1 MACLLHR
8 FRYVLGKAINV
19 FMQKAFSAGLAAAV
33 AIALVLAPALGAPA
47 AGPVV
52 LDPNFLINDAA
63 ANAANNSGQ
72 FFLQNWKPTGYASNS
87 KADSGQF
94 DNGNAA
100 GQSVV
105 GFLSGVSSLS
115 QVVQGFVAGRTYRVS
130 VGADAR
136 ATVNTKPTFQI
147 SADNV
152 QVYGPTLLNPVDPVG
167 TFSTAFTAIQ
177 SDTFVAANTFVTIKF
192 ANAAGSDANA
202 STLLSAVSLSQVP
215 EPISLGILGIGLLGV
230 GVARWRGGV
239 TARLGA

>member
-1 MACLLHR
+1 MKVAAISLR
-8 FRYVLGKAINV
+8 SGKATNV
-19 FMQKAFSAGLAAAV
+19 FMQKASFAWLVAALA
-33 AIALVLAPALGAPA
+33 IVLAPAPSVAAAA

-52 LDPNFLINDAA
+52 LDPNFLANDAA

-72 FFLQNWKPTGYASNS
+72 FFLQNWTPTVYASNS
-87 KADSGQF
+87 KADPGQF
-94 DNGNAA
+94 DNGTAA
-100 GQSVV
+100 GQSIV

-130 VGADAR
+130 VGADAP
-136 ATVNTKPTFQI
+136 ATVTTRPTFQI

-152 QVYGPTLLNPVDPVG
+152 QVYGPTLLNAVDPAG

-192 ANAAGSDANA
+192 ANAAGSNANA

-215 EPISLGILGIGLLGV
+215 EPISLGVLGIGLLGV
-230 GVARWRGGV
+230 GIARRRGGG
-239 TARLGA
+239 TARLCA